1 MISCRRSSLTLAE
14 RHRRIPLVNPL
25 RRPGARG
32 AALANEAEALVA
44 AETQGAAQ
52 LGASQAVHGAVFG
65 VVRGAAVGRWRR
77 GGECE
82 TKESESA
89 RRQTVWREEGETTT
103 ELIMMQMVR
112 EGAEG

>member
-1 MISCRRSSLTLAE
+1 MIPMISCRRSSLTLAE
-14 RHRRIPLVNPL
+14 RHRRVPLVNPL

-77 GGECE
+77 GG
-82 TKESESA
+82 SA
-89 RRQTVWREEGETTT
+89 RQRRVRARADRRSGGKREK
-103 ELIMMQMVR
+103 QQR
-112 EGAEG
+112 N